1 MEEAR
6 AVLERLERIESLDRA
21 RAEPELLLDE
31 LRALVREAEAWARR
45 ERDPGAFAAAEALA
59 ERAGALGGSL
69 TRLGYS
75 DGSGRKHA
83 WDAATVGRSLE
94 GMSSC

>member
-6 AVLERLERIESLDRA
+6 AVLDRLERIESLDRV

-45 ERDPGAFAAAEALA
+45 ERDPGAVAAAEALA
-59 ERAGALGGSL
+59 DRAEVL
-69 TRLGYS
+69 TRLGYL
-75 DGSGRKHA
+75 DGPGRDHA
-83 WDAATVGRSLE
+83 RDAATVGRSLE